1 MDLVANAHT
10 PLPAQLIAHTYTH
23 LITHTHAQRKEAKE
37 VAEMMGKLAKV
48 QKGAKKDVSEAAG
61 KSYNPH
67 IVEATWWVVI

>member
-1 MDLVANAHT
+1 
-10 PLPAQLIAHTYTH
+10 